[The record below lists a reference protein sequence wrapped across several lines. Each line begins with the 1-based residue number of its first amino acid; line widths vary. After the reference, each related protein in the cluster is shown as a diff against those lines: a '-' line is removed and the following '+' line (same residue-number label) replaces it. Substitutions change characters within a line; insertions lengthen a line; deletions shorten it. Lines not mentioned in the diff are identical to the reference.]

1 MNTTHLQQTTTQG
14 TRAAAPLQLASAAQN
29 LASSP
34 TLAINEAIAERRAAG
49 REVIHLGFGEAT
61 FPLHPLLQAALA
73 EAAKHTGYAPVLG
86 LPALRQ
92 AIADYLARTRG
103 LHCSPE
109 HIVIGPG
116 SKPLLYALLHILE
129 GDLLL
134 PVPSWVSYAPQAR
147 LAGRRVITVKT
158 DAVDHHRLTPQA
170 LSEALAHARKEGA
183 DPRILVVNTPSNP
196 TGGMFDRADVEALA
210 NWARDAGIT
219 VISDEI
225 YAELAHGWREH
236 ISPTRF
242 YPQGC
247 IVTGGLSK
255 AFSAG
260 GWRIGYAVL
269 PPGER
274 GVQAVAALHAL
285 ASEIWSAAA
294 TPMQEAAIVAFSSNA
309 DLETYV
315 QRSARIHA
323 HSAARLYETFRGL
336 GVPCPRPAGAFY
348 LYPDFAPW
356 RTVLAERGV
365 KTGQEL
371 AHYLL
376 DQWDIAALPGSAF
389 GEQPEA
395 LRLRLA
401 TSMLYSP
408 VGAHTTLEREAA
420 LWRLLDLADTVSL
433 PDRPSGPAL
442 PLPMLERAQ
451 AKLTVFILDLGTA
464 VKEGEPAAD

>member
-1 MNTTHLQQTTTQG
+1 MVMNMMHRQQKTVQG
-14 TRAAAPLQLASAAQN
+14 TQAAPPLKLAAAAQK

-61 FPLHPLLQAALA
+61 FPLHPLLEAALG

-92 AIADYLARTRG
+92 AIANYMARTRG
-103 LHCSPE
+103 LNCSSE

-116 SKPLLYALLHILE
+116 SKPLLYALLHVLE

-147 LAGRRVITVKT
+147 LAGRRVITVQT
-158 DAVDHHRLTPQA
+158 DAVYHHRLTQHA
-170 LSEALAHARKEGA
+170 LSEALAQARKEGA

-196 TGGMFDRADVEALA
+196 TGSMFDRADVEALA
-210 NWARDAGIT
+210 SWARDAGIT

-225 YAELAHGWREH
+225 YAELAHGWR
-236 ISPTRF
+236 
-242 YPQGC
+242 
-247 IVTGGLSK
+247 V
-255 AFSAG
+255 
-260 GWRIGYAVL
+260 GYAVL

-274 GVQAVAALHAL
+274 GAQAVAALRAL

-294 TPMQEAAIVAFSSNA
+294 TPMQEAAIVAFTPNA

-315 QRSARIHA
+315 QYSARIHA
-323 HSAARLYETFRGL
+323 HTAGLLYKTFLGL

-356 RTVLAERGV
+356 RATLAERGA

-376 DQWDIAALPGSAF
+376 DKWDIATLPGSAF
-389 GEQPEA
+389 GEQPEV

-408 VGAHTTLEREAA
+408 GSAHATPEHEAS
-420 LWRLLDLADTVSL
+420 LWRLLDLADTVSPL
-433 PDRPSGPAL
+433 DHANGPAL

-451 AKLTVFILDLGTA
+451 ARLTELIRDLG
-464 VKEGEPAAD
+464 VPSVRDSSHDGQRE